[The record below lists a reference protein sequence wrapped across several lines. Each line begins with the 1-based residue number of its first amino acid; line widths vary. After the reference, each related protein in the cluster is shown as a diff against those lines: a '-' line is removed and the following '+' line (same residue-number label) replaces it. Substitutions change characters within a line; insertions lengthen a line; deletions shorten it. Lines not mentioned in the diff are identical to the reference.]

1 MTGEPAASKPVAD
14 TAVAGTPVA
23 GTPVDGNP
31 ATGAPAAGA
40 RAHSGSATDGRPS
53 DEPAATRATTPE
65 ALTSNASASGAS
77 DTNRPATNNPTATG
91 ADTRRDANGVDN
103 RGPRKPCPRRATARF
118 MLSHPC
124 HLISLGFGSGLS
136 PIVPGTIGTLFAW
149 ASFALFADRLTVIE
163 WGILVIAGFF
173 GGIAVCAFTAN
184 RLGIEDPSPIVW
196 DEIVA
201 FWLVLLLVTPV
212 SFTGQLWAFVLFR
225 FFDMV
230 KPPPIGYFD
239 RRLKGGFGIMF
250 DDLVAAF
257 FTLLVIALWRMAV

>member
-1 MTGEPAASKPVAD
+1 MQTEPSLGS
-14 TAVAGTPVA
+14 AGGPRVGDQA
-23 GTPVDGNP
+23 PGG
-31 ATGAPAAGA
+31 PAAGA
-40 RAHSGSATDGRPS
+40 MATG
-53 DEPAATRATTPE
+53 
-65 ALTSNASASGAS
+65 ASG
-77 DTNRPATNNPTATG
+77 TNRPQADNPATAG
-91 ADTRRDANGVDN
+91 ADTPRDPNGIDS
-103 RGPRKPCPRRATARF
+103 RGPREPRPRRATARF
-118 MLSHPC
+118 MLSHPL

-136 PIVPGTIGTLFAW
+136 PIMPGTLGTLFAW
-149 ASFALFADRLTVIE
+149 ASFAVFADRLTVIE

-173 GGIAVCAFTAN
+173 GGIAVCGFTAK
-184 RLGIEDPSPIVW
+184 RLGIEDPSPVVW

-201 FWLVLLLVTPV
+201 FWLVLLMVTPV

-230 KPPPIGYFD
+230 KPPPIRYFD